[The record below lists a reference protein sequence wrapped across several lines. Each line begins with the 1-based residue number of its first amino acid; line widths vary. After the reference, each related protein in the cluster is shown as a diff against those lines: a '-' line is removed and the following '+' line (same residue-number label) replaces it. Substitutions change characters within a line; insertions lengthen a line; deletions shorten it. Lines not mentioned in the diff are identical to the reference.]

1 MSIQIKE
8 RKMSK
13 KAGTFAVLTR
23 FLFIILIVMV
33 SSVSAQRGGQ
43 KRIEDMT
50 PEEKQARMN
59 ELLKQREDMNRE
71 RQKTAEA
78 SRPTGQGLDEIVTRY
93 ERLLEQCAVRKSD
106 RCADVMFTLG
116 SLYYDQDRDNFVKAV
131 ENHDVA
137 FRAWERTG
145 RGNPPVA
152 PVPNYDKALRM
163 YWQLTREYPQ
173 FNKLPEAFTQMANIY
188 LVAGALDTTRMILQ
202 QLVQRFP
209 RSPRVSGAHF
219 RLADLAFMDHKFSEA
234 ARHLEHVKQNEIDP
248 ISWEMA
254 QYRRAECAYNMGDF
268 DKAVELFHNYVVNCD
283 ANRYPRKEF
292 RDMALEYMA
301 ISFSDMPDGAE
312 EAVKF
317 FRKHPN
323 KPYEAQVIYTVGMKN
338 RNHGQFDQAIAAL
351 TVALN
356 KFPLYKEAPIARQA
370 LIECFVVKKEHKRAN
385 DERERLVDDYGPGS
399 KWYQANS
406 NERVVIERS
415 RAEVRRALGSIAL
428 YYHAEGQRTRDRS
441 MYERAMK
448 RYNEFFQKFPEDKWR
463 VYEFRYNIAEIYSSL
478 GDCEKA
484 AENYNFV
491 AMEDLSKYPAFVVDV
506 DTLGMDAEELE
517 RLKATKGDKT
527 NPVAISQEDAGY
539 NVIVALDNCRKKEM
553 ARESLNDEQAYALP
567 STKKLIDHCLQFQ
580 RRFPKSSN
588 ASEVLYLAGNI
599 HYGAKQW
606 VPAIAVFK
614 QIVDEYK
621 DSKIAPTS
629 MRLLANSYSFNGQ
642 FDLAMSTYK
651 ALLART
657 APNTAEHAEIVD
669 LAAGAMY
676 RHAEGFKNSGN
687 HQAAATAFMAIAKE
701 FPTSQVA
708 DRGWFEAAVCY
719 ELMNNLDLAAE
730 TFLQLTE
737 KFPRSTM
744 RENAYIRAAG
754 NFKKTEKWDRAAQVY
769 LTAANNITKAE
780 FAIPSLSSASECYQK
795 LGQYDMAGK
804 MFELIFE
811 RYANDPQTPQALYN
825 AGLIFEKGRHYHQA
839 INVYETLAQRYP
851 QSEFAGEA
859 YFSVGL
865 CWEKLE
871 EYAKMA
877 NVFSDYARRHTSDRY
892 KQVQALVKAGNAY
905 YKLGN
910 IRDAESA
917 YDMAVKVYEQ
927 HSKTSDIDVANIAQS
942 YFMLGEIQYKKF
954 AAMELKARNEREM
967 RDVMRNKTR
976 ALEEPAKLYAR
987 AIELGVEEWTV
998 RATYMIGKGFYDMA
1012 DAVSKQTLFGNE
1024 MERIAGKIKVLSS
1037 LERYY
1042 ERAMDYFGQ
1051 NIVWAKEQN
1060 ISGEYVE
1067 KSMQALMEMAYLR
1080 GQIFEE
1086 VGLTFKN
1093 SPIPRGMSEED
1104 REMYVELLEEK
1115 YLEALDAA
1123 LPKYEEAMHM
1133 AKDIGI
1139 ANSPWIDKIRERIE
1153 VINPAS
1159 EAKDI
1164 QIVQW
1169 VPVER
1174 RDEEGNVIPAAPRDP
1189 EYDRSVRRIGNIMNM
1204 NIGID
1209 EKIAQLNRIK
1219 MEADRNILM
1228 EQERIS
1234 ELKAKRS
1241 K

>member
-1 MSIQIKE
+1 
-8 RKMSK
+8 MSK
-13 KAGTFAVLTR
+13 KTGAFAVFVR
-23 FLFIILIVMV
+23 FVFIVLIVMV
-33 SSVSAQRGGQ
+33 SSASAQRGQ
-43 KRIEDMT
+43 KKIEDMT

-59 ELLKQREDMNRE
+59 QLLKEREKMQQ
-71 RQKTAEA
+71 QKAATVEA
-78 SRPTGQGLDEIVTRY
+78 NRPTGQSLSDIVNRY

-131 ENHDVA
+131 ENHDGA
-137 FRAWERTG
+137 IKQWERSGG
-145 RGNPPVA
+145 RGNPP
-152 PVPNYDKALRM
+152 PPPIPNYDKALRM
-163 YWQLTREYPQ
+163 YWQLTREYPN

-188 LVAGALDTTRMILQ
+188 LVAGALDTTKIILQ

-209 RSPRVSGAHF
+209 KSPRVSGAHF

-234 ARHLEHVKQNEIDP
+234 SKHLEQVKQNEIDP
-248 ISWEMA
+248 ISWEMT

-268 DKAVELFHNYVVNCD
+268 DKAVELFHNYVIACD
-283 ANRYPRKEF
+283 QNRYPKKEF
-292 RDMALEYMA
+292 REMALEYMA

-317 FRKHPN
+317 FKKHSN

-338 RNHGQFDQAIAAL
+338 RNHGQWDQAISAL
-351 TVALN
+351 QVALN
-356 KFPLYKEAPIARQA
+356 KFPMYKEAPIARQA

-385 DERERLVDDYGPGS
+385 DERERLVDDYGQGS
-399 KWYQANS
+399 KWYAANS
-406 NERVVIERS
+406 NERVVIEKS
-415 RAEVRRALGSIAL
+415 RLEMRRALGSIAL
-428 YYHAEGQRTRDRS
+428 YYHAEAQKTRDRS
-441 MYERAMK
+441 LYEKAMT

-463 VYEFRYNIAEIYSSL
+463 IYEYRYNIAEIYSSL

-491 AMEDLSKYPAFVVDV
+491 AMEDLSKYPAFVADV
-506 DTLGMDAEELE
+506 DTLGMDPEQLE
-517 RLKATKGDKT
+517 KLKATKGDKT
-527 NPVAISQEDAGY
+527 SPVAISQEDAGY

-553 ARESLNDEQAYALP
+553 ARESLDDEKAYALP
-567 STKKLIDHCLQFQ
+567 STKKLIEYCLQFQ
-580 RRFPKSSN
+580 KRFPKSSN
-588 ASEVLYLAGNI
+588 APEVLYLAGNI

-606 VPAIAVFK
+606 APAITTFK
-614 QIVDEYK
+614 QIMDEYK
-621 DSKIAPTS
+621 DAKIAPNA

-651 ALLART
+651 ALLAQT
-657 APNTAEHAEIVD
+657 PPNSNEYAEIVD

-676 RHAEGFKNSGN
+676 RHAENFKKSGN
-687 HQAAATAFMAIAKE
+687 LDAAATAFKAIANE
-701 FPTSQVA
+701 FPNSQVA
-708 DRGWFEAAVCY
+708 DRGWFEAGVCY
-719 ELMNNLDLAAE
+719 EEMKDLDRAAQ
-730 TFLQLTE
+730 TFLELTE
-737 KFPRSTM
+737 KFPRSTI
-744 RENAYIRAAG
+744 RENSYIRAAE
-754 NFKKTEKWDRAAQVY
+754 NYKKGEKWDRAAQVY

-795 LGQYDMAGK
+795 LDQYDMAGK

-811 RYANDPQTPQALYN
+811 RYRNDPQTPQALYN
-825 AGLIFEKGRHYHQA
+825 AGLIFEKGKHYHNA
-839 INVYETLAQRYP
+839 IGVYESLAKNYP

-859 YFSVGL
+859 FFSIGL

-877 NVFSDYARRHTSDRY
+877 NSFSDYAQKYTADRF

-905 YKLGN
+905 FNMGN
-910 IRDAESA
+910 MRDAEQA
-917 YDMAVKVYEQ
+917 YNMAVRVYEQ
-927 HSKTSDIDVANIAQS
+927 HSKTSDIDVANVAQA

-954 AAMELKARNEREM
+954 EAMTLTARTEKDMRNVM
-967 RDVMRNKTR
+967 RDKTK
-976 ALEEPAKLYAR
+976 ALEEPAKLYAK

-998 RATYMIGKGFYDMA
+998 RATFMIGKGFYDMA

-1024 MERIAGKIKVLSS
+1024 MEKIAGKIKVLSS

-1051 NIVWAKEQN
+1051 NITWAKEQN
-1060 ISGEYVE
+1060 IAGEYVE
-1067 KSMQALMEMAYLR
+1067 KSMQALMEMAFLR

-1093 SPIPRGMSEED
+1093 SPVPRGMSEED
-1104 REMYVELLEEK
+1104 KEMYMELLEEK

-1123 LPKYEEAMHM
+1123 LPKYEEAMHI
-1133 AKDIGI
+1133 AKDVGI

-1164 QIVQW
+1164 VLVQW
-1169 VPVER
+1169 VPEER
-1174 RDEEGNVIPAAPRDP
+1174 RDAEGNVIPAGPRDP
-1189 EYDRSVRRIGNIMNM
+1189 EFDRNIRRIGNIMTM
-1204 NIGID
+1204 NIGVE
-1209 EKIAQLNRIK
+1209 EKISQLQRIK
-1219 MEADRNILM
+1219 MEADRNIIM
-1228 EQERIS
+1228 EQERIN
-1234 ELKAKRS
+1234 ELKAKLA